1 MLLKMINSH
10 ILSQQK
16 LKLFMFVPEKYSLK
30 YLFSMNRPSTS
41 GVRNRHYQR
50 KCEYS
55 YVIDYFA
62 GAYMKLNCMQE
73 AWRRGD
79 LRSAPDIRE
88 LTVKTKLYPRLRT
101 SPRRRILCH
110 IIARKPSDMKSCSVE
125 RLVFVV
131 LRRKQWRFKCL
142 QRLKAISSTATSRR
156 CLIRNS
162 VSSPSL
168 KFLRK
173 RSSNPFSSAYT
184 LFRTLM
190 IRVLFFME
198 DLWRAISNSSFGAA
212 FLWQQTRIRM
222 HEHSNL
228 RKERKWYW
236 VCKLFLLLNFFL
248 FYKNCHSSLR
258 LFGNKLIIKTW
269 KWFFFSNFFLKKLS
283 SIA

>member
-1 MLLKMINSH
+1 
-10 ILSQQK
+10 
-16 LKLFMFVPEKYSLK
+16 
-30 YLFSMNRPSTS
+30 MNKPSTS
-41 GVRNRHYQR
+41 VVRNRHYQR

-79 LRSAPDIRE
+79 FTPAPDILE
-88 LTVKTKLYPRLRT
+88 LTVKIKLYPRLRT

-110 IIARKPSDMKSCSVE
+110 IIARKPSDMKSCSLE

-131 LRRKQWRFKCL
+131 FSRKQWRFTFL
-142 QRLKAISSTATSRR
+142 QRLKAVSSTATSRR
-156 CLIRNS
+156 CLIRDS

-168 KFLRK
+168 KLLRK
-173 RSSNPFSSAYT
+173 RYSNPFSSAYA
-184 LFRTLM
+184 LFSTLM

-198 DLWRAISNSSFGAA
+198 DLWRTISNSSFGAA
-212 FLWQQTRIRM
+212 FLWQQTRTKM

-236 VCKLFLLLNFFL
+236 
-248 FYKNCHSSLR
+248 YKQVP
-258 LFGNKLIIKTW
+258 
-269 KWFFFSNFFLKKLS
+269 
-283 SIA
+283 